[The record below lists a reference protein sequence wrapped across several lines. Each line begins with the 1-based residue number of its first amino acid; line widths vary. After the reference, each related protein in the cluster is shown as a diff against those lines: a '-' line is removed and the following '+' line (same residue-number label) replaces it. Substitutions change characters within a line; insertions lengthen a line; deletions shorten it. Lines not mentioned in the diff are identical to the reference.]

1 MGDFL
6 VSCLCSYRN
15 SVIKMHSDKK
25 INMERVLRRE
35 RKKGLKGLLS
45 GTCALLALCVASGAQ
60 AEPQIIY
67 RETFGFCTASLGKE
81 AGNQTNWAGLVT
93 GFSKEK
99 VSNLKSFSYGLSDIG
114 GSVNSLPIGLAQ
126 GYAFW
131 FRPVYG
137 LTVLTG
143 EFQFDAGILK
153 SSSTSIEYK
162 QRLSGVNPL
171 TLQPNKTHLAFL
183 IDNTWYISG
192 PYVQQKAPGFWE
204 SASVTPS
211 ALTYGTV
218 AAVAGVGPQTPA
230 LFDAPLP
237 ASGTVRA
244 FGLFI
249 DEVNGRVRVDNFVI
263 KANVPSGSSISTEV
277 QKPDLSLC
285 PPSSPDVGGSGGSG
299 GGGDDGE
306 DPADDDGDNGP
317 DKFTPQPI
325 PTPNVHAKVFQFCPV
340 KQQGTGRLMVVSAK
354 ARGAMLRKVSQ
365 SSLADLRD
373 RAMVNVLSR
382 RPMALGA
389 LVNSKV
395 SDYDQT
401 TGVLSLQTRRA
412 AKPMKLKLRG
422 AAQDAMRVYL
432 AHASAP
438 KEPLAPLFIV
448 SDPKAAHVTVQK
460 ALCMADIRT
469 ILKARAKQ
477 ANVAIDGIYRPSL
490 RRR

>member
-1 MGDFL
+1 M
-6 VSCLCSYRN
+6 
-15 SVIKMHSDKK
+15 
-25 INMERVLRRE
+25 RRE
-35 RKKGLKGLLS
+35 RTKGLKDLLS
-45 GTCALLALCVASGAQ
+45 GTCALLALCVASGVQ
-60 AEPQIIY
+60 AEPKIIY

-81 AGNQTNWAGLVT
+81 AGSQSNWAGLVT
-93 GFSKEK
+93 GFPKEK

-183 IDNTWYISG
+183 IDSTWYISG
-192 PYVQQKAPGFWE
+192 QYVQQTAPGFWE
-204 SASVTPS
+204 SASVNPS
-211 ALTYGTV
+211 GLTYGTV
-218 AAVAGVGPQTPA
+218 AAVEGLGPQLPTV
-230 LFDAPLP
+230 FDAPLP

-244 FGLFI
+244 FGLFM

-263 KANVPSGSSISTEV
+263 KAQLPPGSSISTAV
-277 QKPDLSLC
+277 QQPDPSLC

-299 GGGDDGE
+299 GGGDEDG
-306 DPADDDGDNGP
+306 DDVNPPDDDGDNGS
-317 DKFTPQPI
+317 DNFIPQPI
-325 PTPNVHAKVFQFCPV
+325 PTPEIHAKVFEFCPV
-340 KQQGTGRLMVVSAK
+340 KQQGTGRLTVVSAK
-354 ARGAMLRKVSQ
+354 ARGAILRKVTQ
-365 SSLADLRD
+365 SSLTDLRD
-373 RAMVNVLSR
+373 RAMLNVLSR

-389 LVNSKV
+389 IVNSKV
-395 SDYDQT
+395 GDYDQT
-401 TGVLSLQTRRA
+401 KSILSLQTRRA
-412 AKPMKLKLRG
+412 AKPIKLKLRG
-422 AAQDAMRVYL
+422 AAQEAMRVYL

-438 KEPLAPLFIV
+438 QDSLAPLFIV
-448 SDPKAAHVTVQK
+448 SDVQAAHVTVQK
-460 ALCMADIRT
+460 ALCLADIRT

-490 RRR
+490 RR